1 MALNR
6 MNTRNA
12 IIFYRGYAF
21 RYALLGP
28 AGSLFLCGVSILS
41 LCLYHHTMIMIYEM

>member
-6 MNTRNA
+6 MINTRNA
-12 IIFYRGYAF
+12 FIFYRGYAF

-28 AGSLFLCGVSILS
+28 AGSLFLCGVSIS
-41 LCLYHHTMIMIYEM
+41 MIYEM